1 MWHSNKATFLRFQ
14 HVCLKRSPRID
25 LITLGH
31 PGVYTDDINSQPPNL
46 MHTLLRLL
54 LVMLVAAGT
63 GAPLLAATTSSKGKK
78 SSQSE
83 TSSKKKAPAK
93 SDSTAAKAET
103 PAAKKTTAP
112 PSEPVNEDPPTAVPT
127 PAAVSTLSIEDIS
140 GFDAYPKQIQS
151 LVQSCLALTHLE
163 LGYMY
168 GSSEPSKG
176 GMDCSGTIYHVLQ
189 FQGLKDV
196 PRQSDEM
203 CNWVDK
209 KTHLYLTPTATSFDS
224 EEFANLKPGDLLFW
238 TNTLETTRKLPVTHV
253 MIYLGK
259 LKKSGK
265 RVVFGS
271 SDGRSYMGERRSG
284 VSVFDFSL
292 PKPDGT
298 KHFYGYGPTPGLM
311 PVGPERPVIV
321 AVTPPPAP
329 APTTKETA
337 VSKEA
342 TAPKETA
349 AVKEAV
355 TAQEPSAV
363 KGPPAPKVTSA
374 SKETPAPKLVASVAK
389 EKEAPAPTKPDPI
402 ESPAAKE
409 EVRKAVAVT
418 TETPP
423 ESETKKTVVAEAKS
437 DAPSKAT
444 TTAKPKTSTTKK
456 RSTPVA
462 SPTRRRTP
470 AAPPK
475 SVFEQK
481 VDRAVSSVRRFFQQ

>member
-1 MWHSNKATFLRFQ
+1 
-14 HVCLKRSPRID
+14 
-25 LITLGH
+25 
-31 PGVYTDDINSQPPNL
+31 

-54 LVMLVAAGT
+54 LVMLMAAGT
-63 GAPLLAATTSSKGKK
+63 GAPLLAATTSPQGKK
-78 SSQSE
+78 SSKSE
-83 TSSKKKAPAK
+83 TTVKKKTTAK
-93 SDSTAAKAET
+93 SKTDT
-103 PAAKKTTAP
+103 PAAKKTTPP
-112 PSEPVNEDPPTAVPT
+112 PSEPVNEDPPTPVPT

-140 GFDAYPKQIQS
+140 GFDSYPKQIQS

-176 GMDCSGTIYHVLQ
+176 GMDCSGTIYHVLH

-209 KTHLYLTPTATSFDS
+209 KSHLSLTPTATSFDS

-238 TNTLETTRKLPVTHV
+238 TNSLETTRKLPVTHV

-298 KHFYGYGPTPGLM
+298 KHFYGYGPTPGLL
-311 PVGPERPVIV
+311 PAEPERPVIA

-329 APTTKETA
+329 VPTPKETA

-342 TAPKETA
+342 MTPKETA
-349 AVKEAV
+349 TVKE
-355 TAQEPSAV
+355 
-363 KGPPAPKVTSA
+363 PPAPKVVAKSKATDSA
-374 SKETPAPKLVASVAK
+374 KESAALKEPTVPKVASLTQETPAPKLVASMAK
-389 EKEAPAPTKPDPI
+389 EKVAPAPTKPDAK
-402 ESPAAKE
+402 ESSAVQE
-409 EVRKAVAVT
+409 EVRKAEAVT

-423 ESETKKTVVAEAKS
+423 ESATKKTTVAETKADASAKS
-437 DAPSKAT
+437 ST
-444 TTAKPKTSTTKK
+444 SAKPNTSTTKK
-456 RSTPVA
+456 RSNTAA
-462 SPTRRRTP
+462 STTRRRTP

-481 VDRAVSSVRRFFQQ
+481 MDRAVGSVRRFFQR

>member
-1 MWHSNKATFLRFQ
+1 M
-14 HVCLKRSPRID
+14 
-25 LITLGH
+25 
-31 PGVYTDDINSQPPNL
+31 GVKESVTNLQSPNL
-46 MHTLLRLL
+46 MHLSMRLL

-63 GAPLLAATTSSKGKK
+63 GAPLPAATTSSKGKK
-78 SSQSE
+78 SATTASKSGTATQKSGSSQKSDSPKSG
-83 TSSKKKAPAK
+83 SSKSEEKVAPAK
-93 SDSTAAKAET
+93 KT
-103 PAAKKTTAP
+103 PP
-112 PSEPVNEDPPTAVPT
+112 PEPVNEDPPTPVPT
-127 PAAVSTLSIEDIS
+127 PAVVSTLSIEDIA
-140 GFDAYPKQIQS
+140 GFDQYPKQIQS

-163 LGYMY
+163 LGYLY

-176 GMDCSGTIYHVLQ
+176 GMDCSGTIYHVLH

-209 KTHLYLTPTATSFDS
+209 KSHLSLTPTATSFDS

-238 TNTLETTRKLPVTHV
+238 TNSLETTRKLPVTHV

-292 PKPDGT
+292 PKPDST
-298 KHFYGYGPTPGLM
+298 KHFYGYGPTPGLL
-311 PVGPERPVIV
+311 PAEPERPVIA
-321 AVTPPPAP
+321 AVTPPTP
-329 APTTKETA
+329 APTPTPKETA

-342 TAPKETA
+342 MTPKETA
-349 AVKEAV
+349 AVKE
-355 TAQEPSAV
+355 S
-363 KGPPAPKVTSA
+363 PAPKVIVKSKETVSTKEP
-374 SKETPAPKLVASVAK
+374 SEDKETPAPKLVASVAK
-389 EKEAPAPTKPDPI
+389 EKEAPAPTKPEAK
-402 ESPAAKE
+402 ESSAVKE

-423 ESETKKTVVAEAKS
+423 ESATKKTAAAETKADASTKS
-437 DAPSKAT
+437 ST
-444 TTAKPKTSTTKK
+444 SAKPKAATTKK
-456 RSTPVA
+456 RSTTVA
-462 SPTRRRTP
+462 STTRRRTP

>member
-1 MWHSNKATFLRFQ
+1 
-14 HVCLKRSPRID
+14 
-25 LITLGH
+25 
-31 PGVYTDDINSQPPNL
+31 

-54 LVMLVAAGT
+54 LVMLMAAGT
-63 GAPLLAATTSSKGKK
+63 GAPLLAATTSTQGKK
-78 SSQSE
+78 SSKSE
-83 TSSKKKAPAK
+83 TTVKKTTPAK
-93 SDSTAAKAET
+93 SKTT
-103 PAAKKTTAP
+103 AKKT
-112 PSEPVNEDPPTAVPT
+112 PSPEPVNEDPPTVVPT

-140 GFDAYPKQIQS
+140 GFDSYPKQIQS

-176 GMDCSGTIYHVLQ
+176 GMDCSGTIYHVLH

-209 KTHLYLTPTATSFDS
+209 KSHLSLTPTATSFDS

-238 TNTLETTRKLPVTHV
+238 TNSLETTRKLPVTHV

-292 PKPDGT
+292 PKADST
-298 KHFYGYGPTPGLM
+298 KHFYGYGPTPGLL
-311 PVGPERPVIV
+311 PVEPERPVI
-321 AVTPPPAP
+321 AVVIPPPAP
-329 APTTKETA
+329 APAPMPKETA
-337 VSKEA
+337 VSREA
-342 TAPKETA
+342 MTPKETA
-349 AVKEAV
+349 AVKESPAPKV
-355 TAQEPSAV
+355 VVKSKETVSTKEPSAV
-363 KGPPAPKVTSA
+363 
-374 SKETPAPKLVASVAK
+374 KETPAPKLVASVVK
-389 EKEAPAPTKPDPI
+389 EKEAPAPTKPDVK
-402 ESPAAKE
+402 ESSAVKE

-423 ESETKKTVVAEAKS
+423 ESATKKTTVAETKADASAKS
-437 DAPSKAT
+437 ST
-444 TTAKPKTSTTKK
+444 SAKPKTSTAKK

-462 SPTRRRTP
+462 STTRRRTP
-470 AAPPK
+470 ATPPK

>member
-1 MWHSNKATFLRFQ
+1 
-14 HVCLKRSPRID
+14 
-25 LITLGH
+25 
-31 PGVYTDDINSQPPNL
+31 

-54 LVMLVAAGT
+54 LVLLLAAGT

-78 SSQSE
+78 SSKSE
-83 TSSKKKAPAK
+83 TSVKKKAPTK
-93 SDSTAAKAET
+93 SETDT
-103 PAAKKTTAP
+103 PAAKKTTPAP
-112 PSEPVNEDPPTAVPT
+112 VGPEPGNEDPPTPVATQAV
-127 PAAVSTLSIEDIS
+127 VSTLSIEDIS
-140 GFDAYPKQIQS
+140 DFDSYPKQIQS

-176 GMDCSGTIYHVLQ
+176 GMDCSGTIYHVLH

-209 KTHLYLTPTATSFDS
+209 KTHLYLTPTATSFGS
-224 EEFANLKPGDLLFW
+224 EEFDNLKPGDLLFW
-238 TNTLETTRKLPVTHV
+238 TNSLETTRKLPVTHV

-292 PKPDGT
+292 PKPDST
-298 KHFYGYGPTPGLM
+298 KRFYGYGPTPGLL
-311 PVGPERPVIV
+311 PVEPERPVIAV
-321 AVTPPPAP
+321 VTPPPA
-329 APTTKETA
+329 
-337 VSKEA
+337 
-342 TAPKETA
+342 
-349 AVKEAV
+349 
-355 TAQEPSAV
+355 
-363 KGPPAPKVTSA
+363 SA
-374 SKETPAPKLVASVAK
+374 SKETPAVKESAVSKETPALKETAVVKEADAVTESPATKVASKAKESAILKESPAPKLAASVS
-389 EKEAPAPTKPDPI
+389 KEAPARTESAATVK
-402 ESPAAKE
+402 ESPAPKVVASMNKETPSSKKSPAVEESSTREE
-409 EVRKAVAVT
+409 EVRKAVAVP
-418 TETPP
+418 TETPS
-423 ESETKKTVVAEAKS
+423 ESATKKTVVAEAKTDTS
-437 DAPSKAT
+437 SKAS
-444 TTAKPKTSTTKK
+444 TTAKPKPTATKK

-462 SPTRRRTP
+462 STTRRRTP

>member
-1 MWHSNKATFLRFQ
+1 
-14 HVCLKRSPRID
+14 
-25 LITLGH
+25 
-31 PGVYTDDINSQPPNL
+31 
-46 MHTLLRLL
+46 
-54 LVMLVAAGT
+54 MLVAAGT
-63 GAPLLAATTSSKGKK
+63 GSPLLAATTSTQGKK
-78 SSQSE
+78 SSKSE
-83 TSSKKKAPAK
+83 TSVKKTVPAK
-93 SDSTAAKAET
+93 TET
-103 PAAKKTTAP
+103 TPAKKTP
-112 PSEPVNEDPPTAVPT
+112 PSSEPVNEDPPTPVPT
-127 PAAVSTLSIEDIS
+127 PAAVSTLSIEDIR

-151 LVQSCLALTHLE
+151 LVQSCLALTHLD

-176 GMDCSGTIYHVLQ
+176 GMDCSGTIYHVLH

-209 KTHLYLTPTATSFDS
+209 KSHLSLTPTATNFDS

-238 TNTLETTRKLPVTHV
+238 TNSLETTRKLPVTHV

-292 PKPDGT
+292 PKADST
-298 KHFYGYGPTPGLM
+298 KHFYGYGPTPGLL
-311 PVGPERPVIV
+311 PAEPEKPVIV
-321 AVTPPPAP
+321 AVPPPVPAP
-329 APTTKETA
+329 APTPMPKETA
-337 VSKEA
+337 VSKE
-342 TAPKETA
+342 TPAPKETA
-349 AVKEAV
+349 AVKE
-355 TAQEPSAV
+355 T
-363 KGPPAPKVTSA
+363 PAPKVAVKSQETVSDKKSA
-374 SKETPAPKLVASVAK
+374 APKETPEPKVAALTKETPASK
-389 EKEAPAPTKPDPI
+389 ESTAVK

-409 EVRKAVAVT
+409 EVRKAVVVT

-423 ESETKKTVVAEAKS
+423 ESATKKTVVAESKS
-437 DAPSKAT
+437 DTPSKAT

-456 RSTPVA
+456 RSTSVP
-462 SPTRRRTP
+462 STTRRRTP

>member
-1 MWHSNKATFLRFQ
+1 
-14 HVCLKRSPRID
+14 
-25 LITLGH
+25 
-31 PGVYTDDINSQPPNL
+31 

-54 LVMLVAAGT
+54 LVMLMAAGT

-78 SSQSE
+78 SSTSG

-103 PAAKKTTAP
+103 PAAKKTTPP

-168 GSSEPSKG
+168 GSSEPNKG
-176 GMDCSGTIYHVLQ
+176 GMDCSGTIYHVLH

-209 KTHLYLTPTATSFDS
+209 KSHLSLTPTATSFDS

-238 TNTLETTRKLPVTHV
+238 TNSLETTRKLPVTHV

-292 PKPDGT
+292 PKADST
-298 KHFYGYGPTPGLM
+298 KHFYGYGPTPGLL
-311 PVGPERPVIV
+311 PVEPERPVIA
-321 AVTPPPAP
+321 AVTPSPAP
-329 APTTKETA
+329 APAPMPKETA

-342 TAPKETA
+342 TTPKETA
-349 AVKEAV
+349 AVKE
-355 TAQEPSAV
+355 S
-363 KGPPAPKVTSA
+363 PAPKVVATSKATDSAKETAALKESPAPKVVAKSKATDSAKETATLKEPAAPKVATQTQETPA
-374 SKETPAPKLVASVAK
+374 SKESPAVK
-389 EKEAPAPTKPDPI
+389 
-402 ESPAAKE
+402 ESPAPKE
-409 EVRKAVAVT
+409 EVRKAVAT

-423 ESETKKTVVAEAKS
+423 DSATKKTVVAEAKT

-444 TTAKPKTSTTKK
+444 TTAKPKPTATKK

-462 SPTRRRTP
+462 STTRRRTP

>member
-1 MWHSNKATFLRFQ
+1 
-14 HVCLKRSPRID
+14 
-25 LITLGH
+25 
-31 PGVYTDDINSQPPNL
+31 

-54 LVMLVAAGT
+54 LIMLLAAGT
-63 GAPLLAATTSSKGKK
+63 GSPLLAATTSTKGKK
-78 SSQSE
+78 STKSE

-93 SDSTAAKAET
+93 SDSTPAKSET
-103 PAAKKTTAP
+103 TPAKKTP
-112 PSEPVNEDPPTAVPT
+112 PPEPVNEDPPTVVPT

-140 GFDAYPKQIQS
+140 GFEHYPKQIQS
-151 LVQSCLALTHLE
+151 LVQSCLALTHLD
-163 LGYMY
+163 LGYLY
-168 GSSEPSKG
+168 GSHEPSKG
-176 GMDCSGTIYHVLQ
+176 GMDCSGTIYHVLH

-209 KTHLYLTPTATSFDS
+209 KSHLSLTPTATNFDS

-238 TNTLETTRKLPVTHV
+238 TNSLETTRKLPVTHV

-292 PKPDGT
+292 PKPDST
-298 KHFYGYGPTPGLM
+298 KHFYGYGPTPGLL
-311 PVGPERPVIV
+311 PAEPEKPVIA
-321 AVTPPPAP
+321 AVTPAAPAP
-329 APTTKETA
+329 APASTLKETA
-337 VSKEA
+337 VSKE
-342 TAPKETA
+342 TTTPKETA
-349 AVKEAV
+349 AVKE
-355 TAQEPSAV
+355 T
-363 KGPPAPKVTSA
+363 PAPKEPVVVKEPPATKAASA
-374 SKETPAPKLVASVAK
+374 AKETPAPKLVASVAK
-389 EKEAPAPTKPDPI
+389 EKEVPAPTKSDAK
-402 ESPAAKE
+402 ESSAVKE
-409 EVRKAVAVT
+409 EVRKAVVVT
-418 TETPP
+418 TETP
-423 ESETKKTVVAEAKS
+423 SDSATKKTVVADAKS

-444 TTAKPKTSTTKK
+444 TAKPKTTATKK
-456 RSTPVA
+456 RSTNVA
-462 SPTRRRTP
+462 STTRRRTP

>member
-1 MWHSNKATFLRFQ
+1 
-14 HVCLKRSPRID
+14 
-25 LITLGH
+25 
-31 PGVYTDDINSQPPNL
+31 

-93 SDSTAAKAET
+93 SDSTPAETET
-103 PAAKKTTAP
+103 PAAKKTTPP
-112 PSEPVNEDPPTAVPT
+112 PSEPVNEDPPTPVPT

-163 LGYMY
+163 LSYMY

-176 GMDCSGTIYHVLQ
+176 GMDCSGTIYHVLH

-311 PVGPERPVIV
+311 PVEPERSVIA
-321 AVTPPPAP
+321 AVTTPPAP
-329 APTTKETA
+329 APAPMLKETVASNETLAPKELAVSKDAMTPKETA
-337 VSKEA
+337 V
-342 TAPKETA
+342 
-349 AVKEAV
+349 VKE
-355 TAQEPSAV
+355 S
-363 KGPPAPKVTSA
+363 PAPKVVAKSKATDSTKESA
-374 SKETPAPKLVASVAK
+374 ALKEPATPKVASLTKETPASKAS
-389 EKEAPAPTKPDPI
+389 PALK

-409 EVRKAVAVT
+409 EVRKAVAIT

-423 ESETKKTVVAEAKS
+423 NSATKKTVVSEAKS
-437 DAPSKAT
+437 DASSKAT

-462 SPTRRRTP
+462 SQTRRRTP
-470 AAPPK
+470 ATPPK

>member
-1 MWHSNKATFLRFQ
+1 
-14 HVCLKRSPRID
+14 
-25 LITLGH
+25 
-31 PGVYTDDINSQPPNL
+31 

-54 LVMLVAAGT
+54 LVMLVAVGT

-112 PSEPVNEDPPTAVPT
+112 PSEPVNEDPPTSVPT

-209 KTHLYLTPTATSFDS
+209 KTHLYLTPTATNFDS

-238 TNTLETTRKLPVTHV
+238 TNSLETTRKLPVTHV

-311 PVGPERPVIV
+311 PVEPERPVIV
-321 AVTPPPAP
+321 AVTPPAP
-329 APTTKETA
+329 APTSTQKETA

-342 TAPKETA
+342 TTPKETA
-349 AVKEAV
+349 
-355 TAQEPSAV
+355 AV
-363 KGPPAPKVTSA
+363 KGPPAPKVASE

-389 EKEAPAPTKPDPI
+389 EKEALAPTKSDPK

-409 EVRKAVAVT
+409 EVRKAVAIT

-423 ESETKKTVVAEAKS
+423 ESATKKTAAAETKADASAKS
-437 DAPSKAT
+437 ST
-444 TTAKPKTSTTKK
+444 SAKPKTTATKK

-470 AAPPK
+470 ATPPK

-481 VDRAVSSVRRFFQQ
+481 VDRAVSSVRRFFQK